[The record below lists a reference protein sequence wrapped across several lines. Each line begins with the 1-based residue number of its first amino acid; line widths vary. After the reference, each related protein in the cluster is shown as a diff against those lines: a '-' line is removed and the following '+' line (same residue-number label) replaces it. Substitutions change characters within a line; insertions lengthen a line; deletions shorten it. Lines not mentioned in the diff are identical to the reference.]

1 MVQEAYTTQRD
12 KEINF
17 MLIKIKNE
25 ELVKELIGEVKDFPL
40 YTTQLIN
47 LANQNA
53 QGTRP
58 RVVGQ
63 LTELIKECP
72 KRTYEDWKN
81 WYLSKYP
88 NAIENATERINEMMN
103 NLKKAIKSIDES
115 MIKKWVE
122 DLVLE
127 KTFIGLRF
135 QEAILKKVASIKK
148 TNYRLAEPKEESQ
161 GIDGFI
167 DDTPVSI
174 KPITYKTKN
183 ALREE
188 IKAKIIFYN
197 KIKSG
202 LEIDADNVL
211 K

>member
-1 MVQEAYTTQRD
+1 MT
-12 KEINF
+12 
-17 MLIKIKNE
+17 IKIKNQ
-25 ELVKELIGEVKDFPL
+25 ELIKDLIGEAKEFPK
-40 YTTQLIN
+40 YTTQIIN

-63 LTELIKECP
+63 LSELIKECP
-72 KRTYEDWKN
+72 EKTYEGWKK
-81 WYLSKYP
+81 WYLSRHPK
-88 NAIENATERINEMMN
+88 AIENAVEKINEMVN
-103 NLKKAIKSIDES
+103 NLREAIKSVDRM
-115 MIKKWVE
+115 MIQRWVE

-135 QEAILKKVASIKK
+135 QEAILKKVAAVKNAK
-148 TNYRLAEPKEESQ
+148 YRLAKPEEESQ

-167 DDTPVSI
+167 GDVPVSI
-174 KPITYKTKN
+174 KPTTYRTKN

-188 IKAKIIFYN
+188 IKTKIIFYN
-197 KIKSG
+197 KTKSG
-202 LEIDADNVL
+202 LEIDADQIL

>member
-1 MVQEAYTTQRD
+1 M
-12 KEINF
+12 I
-17 MLIKIKNE
+17 IKIKNE
-25 ELVKELIGEVKDFPL
+25 ELVKVLIGEIDDFPK
-40 YTTQLIN
+40 YTTQLLN

-63 LTELIKECP
+63 LSELINECP
-72 KRTYEDWKN
+72 EKTYEGWKK

-88 NAIENATERINEMMN
+88 NAVENATVKINEMIEN
-103 NLKKAIKSIDES
+103 FKLAIKSINRE

-127 KTFIGLRF
+127 KTFIGLKF
-135 QEAILKKVASIKK
+135 QEAILKKIATIKNK
-148 TNYRLAEPKEESQ
+148 NYRLAEPDEESQ

-167 DDTPVSI
+167 GDIPVSI
-174 KPITYKTKN
+174 KPTSYKIKN
-183 ALREE
+183 SLRER
-188 IKAKIIFYN
+188 IKCKIIFYK

-202 LEIDADNVL
+202 LEIDAKSIIYN

>member
-1 MVQEAYTTQRD
+1 MS
-12 KEINF
+12 
-17 MLIKIKNE
+17 IKIKNE

-63 LTELIKECP
+63 LSELIKECP
-72 KRTYEDWKN
+72 EKTYKGWKN

-88 NAIENATERINEMMN
+88 NAVENATERINAMMN
-103 NLKKAIKSIDES
+103 HLKEAIKSIDKS

-135 QEAILKKVASIKK
+135 QEAILKKVASIKNV
-148 TNYRLAEPKEESQ
+148 NYRLAKPKEESR

-167 DDTPVSI
+167 GDIPVSI
-174 KPITYKTKN
+174 KPTTYKTKD
-183 ALREE
+183 ALRED

-197 KIKSG
+197 KTKSG

>member
-1 MVQEAYTTQRD
+1 M
-12 KEINF
+12 
-17 MLIKIKNE
+17 IKIKNE
-25 ELVKELIGEVKDFPL
+25 ELIQELIGKTKDFPK

-63 LTELIKECP
+63 LSELINECP
-72 KRTYEDWKN
+72 EKTYQGWKK

-88 NAIENATERINEMMN
+88 NTIKNATEKINEMMD
-103 NLKKAIKSIDES
+103 NLKEAIKSIDKS
-115 MIKKWVE
+115 IIKKWVE

-127 KTFIGLRF
+127 KTFIGLKF
-135 QEAILKKVASIKK
+135 QAAILKKIALIKN
-148 TNYRLAEPKEESQ
+148 TNYRLAGPKEESQ

-167 DDTPVSI
+167 GNIPISI
-174 KPITYKTKN
+174 KPMTYKTKD

-188 IKAKIIFYN
+188 IKTKIIYYS
-197 KIKSG
+197 KTKSG
-202 LEIDADNVL
+202 LEIDADTVL

>member
-1 MVQEAYTTQRD
+1 
-12 KEINF
+12 

-72 KRTYEDWKN
+72 ERTYEGWKK
-81 WYLSKYP
+81 WYLSKYT
-88 NAIENATERINEMMN
+88 NAIENATEKIDEMMN
-103 NLKKAIKSIDES
+103 NLKSAIKSIDKL

-135 QEAILKKVASIKK
+135 QEAILKKVASIKQS
-148 TNYRLAEPKEESQ
+148 TYRLSEPKEESQ

-167 DDTPVSI
+167 GDIPVSI
-174 KPITYKTKN
+174 KPITYKTKD

-188 IKAKIIFYN
+188 IKAKTIFYS
-197 KIKSG
+197 KTKSG

>member
-1 MVQEAYTTQRD
+1 
-12 KEINF
+12 

-72 KRTYEDWKN
+72 ERTYEGWKK

-88 NAIENATERINEMMN
+88 NAVENATGKINEMMD
-103 NLKKAIKSIDES
+103 NLKKAIRSIDEP
-115 MIKKWVE
+115 MIRKWGE

-127 KTFIGLRF
+127 KTFVGLRF
-135 QEAILKKVASIKK
+135 QEAILKKVASIKN

-167 DDTPVSI
+167 GDIPVSI
-174 KPITYKTKN
+174 KPITYKTKD

-197 KIKSG
+197 KTKSG
-202 LEIDADNVL
+202 LEIDANEVL

>member
-1 MVQEAYTTQRD
+1 
-12 KEINF
+12 

-25 ELVKELIGEVKDFPL
+25 ELVKDLIGEVKDFPL

-72 KRTYEDWKN
+72 KRTYEGWKN

-88 NAIENATERINEMMN
+88 NAITGATERINEMMD
-103 NLKKAIKSIDES
+103 NLKEAIKSIDKS

-135 QEAILKKVASIKK
+135 QEAILKKVASIKNV
-148 TNYRLAEPKEESQ
+148 NYRLAEPKEESQ

-167 DDTPVSI
+167 GDIPVSI
-174 KPITYKTKN
+174 KPITYKTKD

-188 IKAKIIFYN
+188 IKVKIIFYN
-197 KIKSG
+197 KTKSG

>member
-1 MVQEAYTTQRD
+1 
-12 KEINF
+12 

-25 ELVKELIGEVKDFPL
+25 ELVKELIGEVKDFPI

-58 RVVGQ
+58 RIVGQ

-72 KRTYEDWKN
+72 ERTYEGWKK
-81 WYLSKYP
+81 WYLSKYT
-88 NAIENATERINEMMN
+88 NAIENATEKINEMMN
-103 NLKKAIKSIDES
+103 NLKEAIKSIDKS

-135 QEAILKKVASIKK
+135 QEAILKKVASVKN

-167 DDTPVSI
+167 DDVAVSI
-174 KPITYKTKN
+174 KPITYKTKD

>member
-1 MVQEAYTTQRD
+1 M
-12 KEINF
+12 
-17 MLIKIKNE
+17 IKIKNE

-63 LTELIKECP
+63 LTELIQECP
-72 KRTYEDWKN
+72 EKTYEGWKK

-103 NLKKAIKSIDES
+103 NLKNAIKSIDKS

-127 KTFIGLRF
+127 KTFVGLRF
-135 QEAILKKVASIKK
+135 QEAILKKVASIKN
-148 TNYRLAEPKEESQ
+148 TDYRLAEPKEESQ

-167 DDTPVSI
+167 GDMPVSI
-174 KPITYKTKN
+174 KPITYKTKD

-197 KIKSG
+197 KTKSG
-202 LEIDADNVL
+202 LEIDADDVF
-211 K
+211 KR

>member
-1 MVQEAYTTQRD
+1 
-12 KEINF
+12 

-25 ELVKELIGEVKDFPL
+25 ELVKELIGEIKDFPL

-63 LTELIKECP
+63 LTEFIKECP
-72 KRTYEDWKN
+72 ERTYEGWKK
-81 WYLSKYP
+81 WYLLKYP
-88 NAIENATERINEMMN
+88 NAIESATERINEMMDK
-103 NLKKAIKSIDES
+103 LKEAIKSIDES

-127 KTFIGLRF
+127 KTFVGLRF
-135 QEAILKKVASIKK
+135 QEAILKKVASVKN

-161 GIDGFI
+161 GIDGFVG
-167 DDTPVSI
+167 DTPVSI
-174 KPITYKTKN
+174 KPLTYKTKN

-197 KIKSG
+197 KTKSG

>member
-1 MVQEAYTTQRD
+1 
-12 KEINF
+12 

-25 ELVKELIGEVKDFPL
+25 ELIKELIGEVKDFPL

-72 KRTYEDWKN
+72 KRTYKEWKN
-81 WYLSKYP
+81 WYLAKYP

-103 NLKKAIKSIDES
+103 NLKEAIKSIDKS

-135 QEAILKKVASIKK
+135 QEAILKKVASLRDA
-148 TNYRLAEPKEESQ
+148 NYRLAEPKEESQ

-167 DDTPVSI
+167 DDIPVSI
-174 KPITYKTKN
+174 KPLTYKTKD

-188 IKAKIIFYN
+188 IKVRIIFYN
-197 KIKSG
+197 KTKSG

>member
-1 MVQEAYTTQRD
+1 
-12 KEINF
+12 

-25 ELVKELIGEVKDFPL
+25 ELVKELIGEVKDFPI

-58 RVVGQ
+58 RIVGQ

-72 KRTYEDWKN
+72 ERTYEGWKK
-81 WYLSKYP
+81 WYLSKYT
-88 NAIENATERINEMMN
+88 NAIENATEKINEMMN
-103 NLKKAIKSIDES
+103 NLKEAIKSIDKS
-115 MIKKWVE
+115 IIKKWVE

-135 QEAILKKVASIKK
+135 QEAILKKVASVKN

-167 DDTPVSI
+167 DDVAVSI
-174 KPITYKTKN
+174 KPITYKTKD

>member
-1 MVQEAYTTQRD
+1 M
-12 KEINF
+12 
-17 MLIKIKNE
+17 IKINNQ
-25 ELVKELIGEVKDFPL
+25 ELIKELIGEIKDFPK
-40 YTTQLIN
+40 YTTQIIN

-63 LTELIKECP
+63 LSELIQECP
-72 KRTYEDWKN
+72 EKTYEGWKR

-88 NAIENATERINEMMN
+88 HAIDDAVKKIDEMME
-103 NLKKAIKSIDES
+103 NLRRAILLIDRP

-127 KTFIGLRF
+127 KTFMGLRF
-135 QEAILKKVASIKK
+135 QEAILKKVASLKNV
-148 TNYRLAEPKEESQ
+148 TYRLAESDEEKQ
-161 GIDGFI
+161 GIDGFVGN
-167 DDTPVSI
+167 TPVSI
-174 KPITYKTKN
+174 KPITYKIKN

-188 IKAKIIFYN
+188 IKNKIIFYN
-197 KIKSG
+197 KTKSS
-202 LEIDADNVL
+202 LEIDAGEIL

>member
-1 MVQEAYTTQRD
+1 M
-12 KEINF
+12 
-17 MLIKIKNE
+17 IKIKNE
-25 ELVKELIGEVKDFPL
+25 ELIKELIGEIKDFPK
-40 YTTQLIN
+40 YTTQIMN

-63 LTELIKECP
+63 LSELIKECP
-72 KRTYEDWKN
+72 EKTYEGWKK
-81 WYLSKYP
+81 WYLSKHP
-88 NAIENATERINEMMN
+88 QAVENATEKINEMID
-103 NLKKAIKSIDES
+103 NLKEAIKSIDKS
-115 MIKKWVE
+115 MIRKWVE

-135 QEAILKKVASIKK
+135 QEAILKKVATIKN

-161 GIDGFI
+161 GIDGFVGDI
-167 DDTPVSI
+167 PVSI
-174 KPITYKTKN
+174 KPITYKTKD

-188 IKAKIIFYN
+188 IKTKIIFYN
-197 KIKSG
+197 KTKSG
-202 LEIDADNVL
+202 LEIDADEIL

>member
-1 MVQEAYTTQRD
+1 
-12 KEINF
+12 

-72 KRTYEDWKN
+72 KKTYEDWKN
-81 WYLSKYP
+81 WYLSTDP

-103 NLKKAIKSIDES
+103 NLKEAIKSIDKS

-135 QEAILKKVASIKK
+135 QEAILKKVASIKN

-167 DDTPVSI
+167 GNIPVSI

-183 ALREE
+183 ALREQ
-188 IKAKIIFYN
+188 IKVKIIFYN
-197 KIKSG
+197 KTKSG